1 MKTFQTF
8 SESLKKDIPLR
19 CFASIH
25 QDNGSIDES
34 FIYKVSTPVDKIK
47 TGQKPPGSA
56 KQMSHDE
63 KYEDL
68 NKQERASSME
78 AIAHHEKLNTQ
89 HGRTSGYT
97 NLDGLA
103 DYTGYHAQ
111 PVNKLLYNGEHIA
124 DHHILNADDSP
135 DKESEINTKDFIS
148 RLDTELS
155 HPENAIKKPI
165 SVYSGVKTP
174 TIKSLNR
181 AQPGQKIHFPAYT
194 STSLDNLVARSF
206 SESSTYHDAGIKNP
220 HGHSYHH
227 ISHVVVFH
235 LPEGYHHGRH
245 VQSLSFNPDEDEFL
259 LARNQKWN
267 YKEKTLDPIK
277 GVLYHHMEPSK

>member
-1 MKTFQTF
+1 MKTFQNF

-34 FIYKVSTPVDKIK
+34 FVYKVSTPVNKIK
-47 TGQKPPGSA
+47 PGQKPPGSA

-63 KYEDL
+63 KYENL
-68 NKQERASSME
+68 NKEERASAME
-78 AIAHHEKLNTQ
+78 AIGHHEKLNTQ
-89 HGRTSGYT
+89 HGKHSGYT
-97 NLDGLA
+97 NLDGLS
-103 DYTGYHAQ
+103 DYTGTHAQ
-111 PVNKLLYNGEHIA
+111 TVNKLLYNSEPIA
-124 DHHILNADDSP
+124 DNHILNAGDYP
-135 DKESEINTKDFIS
+135 DKESEINTKEFIA
-148 RLDTELS
+148 RVDTELS
-155 HPENAIKKPI
+155 RPENAIKKPI

-174 TIKSLNR
+174 TIKNLNK

-194 STSLDNLVARSF
+194 STSLDNLTARSF
-206 SESSTYHDAGIKNP
+206 SETSTYHDAGVKNP
-220 HGHSYHH
+220 HGHNYHH

-245 VQSLSFNPDEDEFL
+245 VQSLSFNPTEDEFL

-277 GVLYHHMEPSK
+277 GVLYHHMEPSE

>member
-34 FIYKVSTPVDKIK
+34 FVYKVSTPVNKIK

-63 KYEDL
+63 KYENL
-68 NKQERASSME
+68 NREERASTME
-78 AIAHHEKLNTQ
+78 AIGHHEKLNTQ

-97 NLDGLA
+97 NLDGIA
-103 DYTGYHAQ
+103 DYTGTHAYT
-111 PVNKLLYNGEHIA
+111 VNKLLYNSEHIA
-124 DHHILNADDSP
+124 DHHILNDDDSP

-174 TIKSLNR
+174 TIKSLNK
-181 AQPGQKIHFPAYT
+181 AQPGQKVHFPAYT

-206 SESSTYHDAGIKNP
+206 SQSSTYHDAGIKNP

-245 VQSLSFNPDEDEFL
+245 VQSLSFNPNEDEFL

-277 GVLYHHMEPSK
+277 GVLYHHMEPSE

>member
-34 FIYKVSTPVDKIK
+34 FVYKVSTPVNKIK

-56 KQMSHDE
+56 RQMSHDD
-63 KYEDL
+63 KYENL
-68 NKQERASSME
+68 NREERASTME
-78 AIAHHEKLNTQ
+78 AIGHHAKLNTQ

-97 NLDGLA
+97 NLDGIA
-103 DYTGYHAQ
+103 DYTGTHAYT
-111 PVNKLLYNGEHIA
+111 VNKLLYNSEHIA

-174 TIKSLNR
+174 TIKSLNK
-181 AQPGQKIHFPAYT
+181 AQPGQKVHFPAYT

-220 HGHSYHH
+220 HGHSYHK

-245 VQSLSFNPDEDEFL
+245 VQSLSFNPNEDEFL

-277 GVLYHHMEPSK
+277 GVLYHHMEPSE